1 MSPKEITSLDITN
14 EVFKGPVEIINKI
27 SEKVDLKY
35 TKVIETFVLE
45 ERNLKLSLLR
55 EGSTFLKGDII
66 WIGNKKDNSQ
76 GSIICMDSGNELK
89 LINPNDENTGRVLFD
104 LKKEAIN
111 IITESK
117 LKCSVCGK
125 NIEIF
130 DEFASCPICKSK
142 AHREHLIEWIKM
154 KHTCPSCE
162 KALKVTDSG
171 EITIG

>member
-27 SEKVDLKY
+27 SEKMDLKY

-45 ERNLKLSLLR
+45 ERDLKLSLQR

-162 KALKVTDSG
+162 KALKITDSG